1 LLIKNVNCNPTRI
14 GFIKILKKM
23 NANIRIKNLKKKSGE
38 HVGNIFV
45 KSGSLKPINCPK
57 ELVSSAIDEFP
68 LLFIIAS
75 VIKGVCKFSGIYEL
89 RHKESDKIKKIE
101 IHTSHHTHNVIG
113 TGANDPQKMDP
124 NASRETLD
132 HSIMY
137 IFAVALEDGNWHH
150 INSYTPQRANKKST
164 VDLWKKIKTF
174 EDKKWTKKYHDSNP
188 KKKCFGGRVIIKMKD
203 GSKIEDQLGIADAH
217 PNGKRPFKRE
227 DYINKFKTLTANIID
242 QKESERFLEDV
253 QNLKEI
259 NKSELHKLNVEVVS
273 DLQKQRS
280 SKNTIF

>member
-1 LLIKNVNCNPTRI
+1 
-14 GFIKILKKM
+14 
-23 NANIRIKNLKKKSGE
+23 
-38 HVGNIFV
+38 
-45 KSGSLKPINCPK
+45 
-57 ELVSSAIDEFP
+57 
-68 LLFIIAS
+68 
-75 VIKGVCKFSGIYEL
+75 
-89 RHKESDKIKKIE
+89 
-101 IHTSHHTHNVIG
+101 
-113 TGANDPQKMDP
+113 MDP

-150 INSYTPQRANKKST
+150 LNSYTPQRANKKST

-174 EDKKWTKKYHDSNP
+174 EDKKWTKKYHDPNP

-227 DYINKFKTLTANIID
+227 NYINKFKTLTANIID
-242 QKESERFLEDV
+242 QKEAERFLEDV
-253 QNLKEI
+253 LNLKEI

-273 DLQKQRS
+273 DFQKQRS